1 MKTEVCCLPRVSEP
15 VAIFRRFFI
24 PVCKF
29 RGTEWE
35 PVLHTACERG
45 WRTSCAGVC
54 TGSSEQLFPVCKGS
68 FPTWQ
73 HQFPAEIWWAG
84 LGFSCNAHEFTS
96 VGKLEQLS
104 HLMPD
109 WGPFWAHTNLQQ
121 HHLVLRGCSLHGKQ
135 GGGEGLFGEKPGAKL
150 SCFDTTGASYRF
162 KSPLKPST
170 GCQSS
175 ESALHLVVTSKNVP
189 LPGVAFRMQAVRD
202 PPGMEWCCSVLLYL
216 EILQNCPGSGVW
228 NHELNL
234 TVPLF
239 PLGLA
244 LLIELGL
251 FHRSHIWNQE
261 HELLQLRLTWTSTF
275 PAVVSVG
282 TSPKTNCP
290 YKISTSWDKIF
301 SAKLL
306 LYFSDVQ
313 YNSDPA
319 LAPGPKTSSHF
330 RSITYQRAVIDT
342 GYSGHC

>member
-109 WGPFWAHTNLQQ
+109 WGPFWAHSNLQQ

-175 ESALHLVVTSKNVP
+175 ENALHLVVTSKNVP

-202 PPGMEWCCSVLLYL
+202 PPRDGMVLLCSSPPGNTSELPWEWSL
-216 EILQNCPGSGVW
+216 EPWAEFDSASVSSGAYPPDRVGSFPQIPHLEPG
-228 NHELNL
+228 
-234 TVPLF
+234 
-239 PLGLA
+239 
-244 LLIELGL
+244 
-251 FHRSHIWNQE
+251 
-261 HELLQLRLTWTSTF
+261 TWTSSAEVNLNIHIPCCGF
-275 PAVVSVG
+275 CG
-282 TSPKTNCP
+282 N
-290 YKISTSWDKIF
+290 ISQDELS
-301 SAKLL
+301 L
-306 LYFSDVQ
+306 
-313 YNSDPA
+313 
-319 LAPGPKTSSHF
+319 
-330 RSITYQRAVIDT
+330 
-342 GYSGHC
+342 